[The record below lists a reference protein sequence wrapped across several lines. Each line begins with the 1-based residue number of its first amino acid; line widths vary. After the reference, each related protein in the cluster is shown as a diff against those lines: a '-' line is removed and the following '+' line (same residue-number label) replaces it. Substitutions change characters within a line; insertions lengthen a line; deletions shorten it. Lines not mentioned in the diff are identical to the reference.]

1 MSAGLIEGEYKAL
14 NKRQINEA
22 TCRKFHYQV
31 GTYANRN
38 CHIANYYNRNLDVVA
53 QKLRF
58 PNKDFKWLGNPSDIS
73 LFGENQYRD
82 TGKILCVTEGEI
94 DAMSISQLQGNKYPV
109 VSVPSGAASAP
120 KFIAQSIEWVEQ
132 FENVVF
138 MFDQD
143 EAGKEAAKECASLI
157 TPRKSKIANF
167 EFKDANEML
176 VNGKG
181 KELMDSMWEAKI
193 YTPDG
198 IISGKDT
205 WEQLIADND
214 KECIPYCWEGL
225 NSKTSGMRRGEI
237 VTFAAGT
244 GQGKS
249 QVCREIAYHL
259 ILNGEKVG
267 YIALEENVQRSIRG
281 LVSIGLNKP
290 IHLPDVRKEIPEKDM
305 KEAWSSI
312 KDNCY
317 FYDHWG
323 SIDSDNLLNRIKY
336 LVRACGCQWIV
347 LDHLSIVISGQDS
360 FDERRL
366 IDNTMTKL
374 RSLVEELNIGML
386 LVTHLKRLDGNRDH
400 TDGVATSISHLRGST
415 QIAGL
420 TDIVIGL
427 ERNQQSQDNSDRVT
441 IRVLKNRFS
450 GDTGIATY
458 LNYNKETGRLSEEGS
473 ALQGEPNEQNLY

>member
-1 MSAGLIEGEYKAL
+1 MAGLIEGEYQAL
-14 NKRQINEA
+14 NKRNITEE

-38 CHIANYYNRNLDVVA
+38 CHIANYYNRNLDIVA

-82 TGKILCVTEGEI
+82 KGKILCVTEGEI
-94 DAMSISQLQGNKYPV
+94 DAMSVSQLQGNKYPV

-143 EAGKEAAKECASLI
+143 EQGKAAAKECASII
-157 TPRKSKIANF
+157 TPRKAKIANF
-167 EFKDANEML
+167 ELKDANEML

-181 KELMDSMWEAKI
+181 TELMNSMWEAKV

-198 IISGKDT
+198 IVRGSDT
-205 WEQLIADND
+205 WEKLIEEKDN
-214 KECIPYCWEGL
+214 ECLPYCWDGL
-225 NSKTSGMRRGEI
+225 NNKTSGLRKGEI
-237 VTFAAGT
+237 VCFTAGS

-249 QVCREIAYHL
+249 QVCREITHYL
-259 ILNGEKVG
+259 IINGEKVA

-281 LVSIGLNKP
+281 LVSIGLSKP
-290 IHLPDVRKEIPEKDM
+290 IHLPDVRKEIPEKEM
-305 KEAWSSI
+305 KEAWNSI
-312 KDNCY
+312 KDNCF

-336 LVRACGCQWIV
+336 LVRACGCQWII
-347 LDHLSIVISGQDS
+347 LDHLSIVISGQENS
-360 FDERRL
+360 DERRL

-374 RSLVEELNIGML
+374 RSLVEELNIGVL
-386 LVTHLKRLDGNRDH
+386 LVSHLRRLDGNRDH
-400 TDGVATSISHLRGST
+400 TDGATTSLAHLRGSAA
-415 QIAGL
+415 IAQL
-420 TDIVIGL
+420 SDIVIGL
-427 ERNQQSQDNSDRVT
+427 ERNQQSQSNPDRVT
-441 IRVLKNRFS
+441 VRVLKNRFS

-458 LNYNKETGRLSEEGS
+458 LQYNKDTGRLTENGCTS
-473 ALQGEPNEQNLY
+473 QGEPNEHNLY

>member
-1 MSAGLIEGEYKAL
+1 MLAGLIEGEYKPL
-14 NKRQINEA
+14 KKRLINEI
-22 TCRKFHYQV
+22 TCKKFHYQI

-58 PNKDFKWLGNPSDIS
+58 ANKDFKWLGNPQSIS

-82 TGKILCVTEGEI
+82 KGKIVCVAEGEI

-120 KFIAQSIEWVEQ
+120 KFIAQSIEWLEQ

-143 EAGKEAAKECASLI
+143 EAGKEAAKECASII
-157 TPRKSKIANF
+157 TPRKAKIANF
-167 EFKDANEML
+167 ELKDANEML

-181 KELMDSMWEAKI
+181 QDLMNAMWEAKV
-193 YTPDG
+193 YRPDG
-198 IISGKDT
+198 IVFGKDT
-205 WEQLIADND
+205 WKNLIEDND
-214 KECIPYCWEGL
+214 KDSIPYSWNGL
-225 NSKTSGMRRGEI
+225 NNKTLGLRLGEI

-249 QVCREIAYHL
+249 QVCREIAHHL

-290 IHLPDVRKEIPEKDM
+290 IHLPDVRKAIPEKEM
-305 KEAWSSI
+305 KEAWTTI
-312 KDNCY
+312 KDSCF

-323 SIDSDNLLNRIKY
+323 SIESDNLLNRIRY
-336 LVRACGCQWIV
+336 LVRACNCKWIV
-347 LDHLSIVISGQDS
+347 LDHLSIVISGNENS
-360 FDERRL
+360 DERKL
-366 IDNTMTKL
+366 IDITMTKL
-374 RSLVEELNIGML
+374 RSLVEELNVGLL

-427 ERNQQSQDNSDRVT
+427 ERNQQSNDTPDRVT

-458 LNYNKETGRLSEEGS
+458 LNYDKDTGRLTEEGCTF
-473 ALQGEPNEQNLY
+473 QGELNETSNY